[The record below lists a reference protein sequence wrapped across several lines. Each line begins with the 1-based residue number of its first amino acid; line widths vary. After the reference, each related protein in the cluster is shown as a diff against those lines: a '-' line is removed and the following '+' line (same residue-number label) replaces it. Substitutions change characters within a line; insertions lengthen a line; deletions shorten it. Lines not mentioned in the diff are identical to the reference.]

1 MRFIRSAHDWEM
13 DDIFNFFRLLD
24 ALNIGS
30 ARRRGCFGLTL
41 GTRSLWSNL
50 CIRLCLAN
58 HFIFSPCIQKRKVP
72 LKFFLFFVGWLT
84 MEKSQQ
90 RTIWEKVISS
100 FWIRASCVQ
109 RMEKENYLL
118 FHYEVGKSFTGWDFR
133 LVLLRWCLGE

>member
-1 MRFIRSAHDWEM
+1 MSLYTRMWD
-13 DDIFNFFRLLD
+13 LLD
-24 ALNIGS
+24 LPMIGKWMIFLIFS
-30 ARRRGCFGLTL
+30 DFWMLWTLVVARRRGCFGLTL

-109 RMEKENYLL
+109 RMENENYLL
-118 FHYEVGKSFTGWDFR
+118 FHYEVGKSFPGWDFR
-133 LVLLRWCLGE
+133 